1 MMAVED
7 LISDEIC
14 QSLVALKDET
24 QCGTAQRVA
33 LATLA
38 GACRAICELN
48 RTALDDVHIRQL
60 VLGQLRDASSE
71 CRTIFSLNH

>member
-1 MMAVED
+1 MAVED

-14 QSLVALKDET
+14 DSLVALNRQTDSD
-24 QCGTAQRVA
+24 TAQRVA

-48 RTALDDVHIRQL
+48 RTTLDEIHIRQL
-60 VLGQLRDASSE
+60 VIGQLRDASSE
-71 CRTIFSLNH
+71 CRTIFSSRH